1 MSFKS
6 DDEAVG
12 ISFVHDDERL
22 LRTIQTLLDRCPVD
36 APTAKFGDFVG
47 ATGSVSTTTRHPS
60 RHWVYDGSDETNL
73 FAPTRRQKLQKA
85 LNSPISEAI
94 TAPETLDDE
103 AVLLVGHG
111 SRREKSNEQVRDLAV
126 ELEGRLGIPVD
137 AAFLELAEPA
147 IDEAIAGLARPSR
160 SYGDPAVVVRRQPR
174 QKRRAD
180 SGSDR
185 PSEYDT
191 DLPLRAHLGV
201 HPALLDLLDDRAAA
215 VEAELGVDREED
227 DVAAVVCARG
237 SSDPDA
243 NADVHKLARLLYE
256 GREFSRVEASFIGVT
271 EPLLDDTLH
280 DIAKTRPD
288 AVVVI
293 PYMLGDG
300 VLTGRI
306 KDGAR
311 EFDEE
316 YPYVDAAPGEPL
328 GTDTRLLD
336 VLGDRW
342 QEARTGSVEMSCD
355 TCKYK
360 VELDGYEE
368 DQGGA
373 RAMLRALIHQAEHA
387 DREDVDDDP
396 HVHDAP
402 GKHVAVCTNQTCAQD
417 GAPAVLE
424 RLRQAARDSD
434 QCDARITRSSCLGR
448 CGEGPW
454 SPSTRRRLVR
464 RR

>member
-1 MSFKS
+1 M
-6 DDEAVG
+6 
-12 ISFVHDDERL
+12 
-22 LRTIQTLLDRCPVD
+22 
-36 APTAKFGDFVG
+36 
-47 ATGSVSTTTRHPS
+47 
-60 RHWVYDGSDETNL
+60 
-73 FAPTRRQKLQKA
+73 
-85 LNSPISEAI
+85 SEAI

-147 IDEAIAGLARPSR
+147 IDEAIAGLAA
-160 SYGDPAVVVRRQPR
+160 AVSQVSVVHLSLFAASHV
-174 QKRRAD
+174 KND
-180 SGSDR
+180 V
-185 PSEYDT
+185 
-191 DLPLRAHLGV
+191 PLAVEQAREAHPELTINNGAHLGV
-201 HPALLDLLDDRAAA
+201 HPAILDLLDDRAAS
-215 VEAELGVDREED
+215 VEADLGVDREDD
-227 DVAAVVCARG
+227 DVAVVVCARG

-271 EPLLDDTLH
+271 EPLLDETLH

-288 AVVVI
+288 AVVVV

-306 KDGAR
+306 KDGTR

-328 GTDTRLLD
+328 GTDSRLLD

-373 RAMLRALIHQAEHA
+373 RAMLRALTHQAEHA
-387 DREDVDDDP
+387 DREDVDDAP

-402 GKHVAVCTNQTCAQD
+402 EKHVAVCTNQTCA
-417 GAPAVLE
+417 GEGSPAVLE

-448 CGEGPW
+448 CGEGPMVAVYPDGVW
-454 SPSTRRRLVR
+454 YGGVEAADAADIVSSHLDRDRIVSELVDQTL
-464 RR
+464 

>member
-1 MSFKS
+1 M
-6 DDEAVG
+6 
-12 ISFVHDDERL
+12 
-22 LRTIQTLLDRCPVD
+22 
-36 APTAKFGDFVG
+36 
-47 ATGSVSTTTRHPS
+47 
-60 RHWVYDGSDETNL
+60 
-73 FAPTRRQKLQKA
+73 
-85 LNSPISEAI
+85 SEAI

-147 IDEAIAGLARPSR
+147 IDEAIAGLAR
-160 SYGDPAVVVRRQPR
+160 AVSQVSVVHLSLFAASHV
-174 QKRRAD
+174 KND
-180 SGSDR
+180 V
-185 PSEYDT
+185 
-191 DLPLRAHLGV
+191 PLAVEQAREAHPELTINNGAHLGV

-280 DIAKTRPD
+280 DIAKMRPD

-373 RAMLRALIHQAEHA
+373 RAMLRALTHQAEHA
-387 DREDVDDDP
+387 DRENVDDDP

-402 GKHVAVCTNQTCAQD
+402 EKHVAVCTNQTCAQD

-448 CGEGPW
+448 CGEGPMVAVYPDGVW
-454 SPSTRRRLVR
+454 YGGVEDEDAAEIVSSHLDRDRIVSELVDQTL
-464 RR
+464 

>member
-1 MSFKS
+1 M
-6 DDEAVG
+6 
-12 ISFVHDDERL
+12 
-22 LRTIQTLLDRCPVD
+22 
-36 APTAKFGDFVG
+36 
-47 ATGSVSTTTRHPS
+47 
-60 RHWVYDGSDETNL
+60 
-73 FAPTRRQKLQKA
+73 
-85 LNSPISEAI
+85 SEA
-94 TAPETLDDE
+94 TSSTETLQDE

-111 SRREKSNEQVRDLAV
+111 SRREKSNEQVRELAGQ
-126 ELEGRLGIPVD
+126 LEGRLGIPVD

-147 IDEAIAGLARPSR
+147 IDEAIAGLATTVSQVSVVHLSLFAASHVKNDVPL
-160 SYGDPAVVVRRQPR
+160 AVTQAREAHPELTINN
-174 QKRRAD
+174 
-180 SGSDR
+180 G
-185 PSEYDT
+185 
-191 DLPLRAHLGV
+191 AHLGV
-201 HPALLDLLDDRAAA
+201 HPAILDLLDDRVAT
-215 VEAELGVDREED
+215 VEAELGVDRTAD
-227 DVAAVVCARG
+227 DVAVVVCARG

-256 GREFSRVEASFIGVT
+256 GRAFDRCEASFIGVT

-288 AVVVI
+288 AVVVV

-306 KDGAR
+306 KDGAG
-311 EFDEE
+311 EFDAE

-328 GTDTRLLD
+328 GTDSRLLD

-342 QEARTGSVEMSCD
+342 QEARTESVEMSCD

-373 RAMLRALIHQAEHA
+373 RAMLRALTHQAEHA

-402 GKHVAVCTNQTCAQD
+402 AKHVAVCTNQTCAQD

-434 QCDARITRSSCLGR
+434 QCDARITRTSCLGR
-448 CGEGPW
+448 CGEGPMVAVYPDGVW
-454 SPSTRRRLVR
+454 YGGLGEDDADSIVSSHLDRDRIVSELVDQTL
-464 RR
+464 